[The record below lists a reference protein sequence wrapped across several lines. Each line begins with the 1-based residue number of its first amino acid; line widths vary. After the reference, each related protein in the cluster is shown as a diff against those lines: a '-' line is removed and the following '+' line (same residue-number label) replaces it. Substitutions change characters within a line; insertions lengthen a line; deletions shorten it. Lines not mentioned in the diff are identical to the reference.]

1 MSLEEYPAFG
11 LSDFPI
17 TEFRVL
23 MEARGE
29 PSRKAKF
36 IKPKMMLSTTCSSLI
51 WSNDQKLSSGK
62 SKCVRLCIDV

>member
-17 TEFRVL
+17 AEFRVL

-36 IKPKMMLSTTCSSLI
+36 IKPEMMLSTTCSSLM
-51 WSNDQKLSSGK
+51 WSNDQLSSGK
-62 SKCVRLCIDV
+62 SERVHLCIDV